1 MGLTEYDIVGFGAKR
16 YVRLYSASPLCN
28 SGGMEKKKPAKKMIE
43 REKQPQEA
51 DERPQQL
58 TLFSA
63 LVDIWKT
70 AVP

>member
-1 MGLTEYDIVGFGAKR
+1 VGVWKKR
-16 YVRLYSASPLCN
+16 NRR
-28 SGGMEKKKPAKKMIE
+28 KKTTE

-51 DERPQQL
+51 DDRPQQL

-63 LVDIWKT
+63 FMDVWKT

>member
-1 MGLTEYDIVGFGAKR
+1 
-16 YVRLYSASPLCN
+16 
-28 SGGMEKKKPAKKMIE
+28 MEKKKPTKKMTE

-58 TLFSA
+58 RLFSA
-63 LVDIWKT
+63 FMDVWKT